1 MKFCLKDLLL
11 RHHLTY
17 LYRDLHLN
25 SSRGDFWGLRIG
37 TNKFINRMFAA
48 ILPSWNPLTNYNSG
62 IMPKGTKMKVGI
74 IGPQGLKYPGESLQ
88 FIVHSEEV
96 QKVKSKKIKR
106 TRKY

>member
-25 SSRGDFWGLRIG
+25 SSREDFWGLRIG

-106 TRKY
+106 NRKY